1 MIYPSIDKLLLIV
14 DSKYRLVHIAAQR
27 SVEISETGFLQKK
40 ENEYVSQKNIG
51 RALEEVADGLIIIK
65 KD

>member
-1 MIYPSIDKLLLIV
+1 MIYPSIDKLLQMV
-14 DSKYRLVHIAAQR
+14 DSKYRLVHIASAR
-27 SVEISETGFLQKK
+27 SHEMSEKGLLQKR
-40 ENEYVSQKNIG
+40 EEEYHNKKNIG